1 MPPGR
6 KSKGTCPP
14 DLHLKLPEEVRK
26 LIDDLGSGG
35 YHEKIINILLKEA
48 KKEPNLSSIEI
59 QMKLVELGRERK
71 ELGKQ
76 QDYLE
81 NLLRTICPTEEE
93 FGHILEEVR
102 KSVFPEKYR
111 D

>member
-6 KSKGTCPP
+6 KSNPNCPP
-14 DLHLKLPEEVRK
+14 DLHLKLPEEVRN
-26 LIDDLGSGG
+26 LIDNLGSGG

-48 KKEPNLSSIEI
+48 KQDPVLSSIEI
-59 QMKLVELGRERK
+59 QMKLVELGRKRK

-76 QDYLE
+76 E
-81 NLLRTICPTEEE
+81 EKFETLLQSKCTEEE
-93 FGHILEEVR
+93 YERITKEIH
-102 KSVFPEKYR
+102 KSVFPEKYL